1 MSTTRKLTLVFII
14 LLGLSLAAIFLLY
27 TLNKRNEEHF
37 KEYSR
42 EQVHEAAS
50 SIADIYEVQMYW
62 VAYDYTL
69 WDALINYI
77 EEPDSAWA
85 HENFEQF
92 LYWFDLEGFWIV
104 DTEGRIVLSE
114 TSECAS
120 VLPLTEFDDD
130 LLSKLH
136 KERMLDYYTTAND
149 TLMLLQGATIHPT
162 VDEERESEPA
172 GYFFIAKC
180 WDEEITDLAE
190 SLTGCDVTH
199 IVNRPGLNAPSE
211 TDHRKLAIPYMDLD
225 DNIVAWLVFAKRIDF
240 VELLRKNSLHI
251 LLLIFLMILV
261 TYIVLSLAFKKWVIN
276 PLVLIKKI
284 ISDDNTAPI
293 PKLKRASTDFE
304 QIGNLIETF
313 ILQKEELKYQRD
325 KAEESDRLKSAF
337 LANMSHE
344 IRTPMN
350 GILGFAELLK
360 NQDINSDQREKYLSI
375 IEKSGFRMLHLINS
389 IMDIS
394 KIESGQIEVSTSEVD
409 ISEELKTL
417 YEIYHIRFRNQK
429 KDVYLKLELTEDKR
443 VIHTDQQL
451 FQSVI
456 SNLLDN
462 ALKFTHKGQVAFG
475 YTLTDQGMQFFVRD
489 SGEGIPAGKIPYLF
503 ERFYQTDMR
512 LNRSYEGAGLGLS
525 IAKGFVELLGGT
537 IWVESELGH
546 GSTFYFTIP
555 DRKSIEKLEK

>member
-1 MSTTRKLTLVFII
+1 MSTTRKLTLIIII
-14 LLGLSLAAIFLLY
+14 LLGFSLAAIFSLY
-27 TLNKRNEEHF
+27 MLNKRNTQHF

-42 EQVHEAAS
+42 EQVFEAAS

-69 WDALINYI
+69 WDALIDYI

-92 LYWFDLEGFWIV
+92 LYWFDLEGFWIF
-104 DTEGRIVLSE
+104 DTEGRVVLSD

-120 VLPLTEFDDD
+120 ALPLTEFNDE
-130 LLSKLH
+130 LLAKLH

-180 WDEEITDLAE
+180 WDEGITDLAE
-190 SLTGCDVTH
+190 SLTGCDLTH
-199 IVNRPGLNAPSE
+199 IVNRPGLNIPSE
-211 TDHRKLAIPYMDLD
+211 TDYRKLAIPYKDLD
-225 DNIVAWLVFAKRIDF
+225 DNVVAWLVFTKRIDF

-251 LLLIFLMILV
+251 LLLIIMTFLV
-261 TYIVLSLAFKKWVIN
+261 TYVVLSLAFKKLVIN
-276 PLVLIKKI
+276 PLILIKKI

-304 QIGNLIETF
+304 QIGNLIESF
-313 ILQKEELKYQRD
+313 ILQKEELKHQRD

-360 NQDINSDQREKYLSI
+360 SQDLNSDQQEKYISI
-375 IEKSGFRMLHLINS
+375 IEKSGHRMLHLINS

-394 KIESGQIEVSTSEVD
+394 RIESGQIEVDTCEVD

-417 YEIYHIRFRNQK
+417 YEIYLIRFKNQN
-429 KDVYLKLELTEDKR
+429 KDVYLTLELTDDKR

-462 ALKFTHKGQVAFG
+462 ALKFTHKGEVAFG
-475 YTLTDQGMQFFVRD
+475 YTLTDHGMKFFVRD
-489 SGEGIPAGKIPYLF
+489 SGVGIPEGKIPFLF

-537 IWVESELGH
+537 IWVESELGR
-546 GSTFYFTIP
+546 GSTFYFKISDSKPT
-555 DRKSIEKLEK
+555 EQANQ

>member
-1 MSTTRKLTLVFII
+1 
-14 LLGLSLAAIFLLY
+14 
-27 TLNKRNEEHF
+27 
-37 KEYSR
+37 
-42 EQVHEAAS
+42 
-50 SIADIYEVQMYW
+50 
-62 VAYDYTL
+62 
-69 WDALINYI
+69 
-77 EEPDSAWA
+77 
-85 HENFEQF
+85 
-92 LYWFDLEGFWIV
+92 
-104 DTEGRIVLSE
+104 
-114 TSECAS
+114 
-120 VLPLTEFDDD
+120 
-130 LLSKLH
+130 
-136 KERMLDYYTTAND
+136 
-149 TLMLLQGATIHPT
+149 
-162 VDEERESEPA
+162 
-172 GYFFIAKC
+172 
-180 WDEEITDLAE
+180 
-190 SLTGCDVTH
+190 
-199 IVNRPGLNAPSE
+199 
-211 TDHRKLAIPYMDLD
+211 
-225 DNIVAWLVFAKRIDF
+225 
-240 VELLRKNSLHI
+240 
-251 LLLIFLMILV
+251 
-261 TYIVLSLAFKKWVIN
+261 
-276 PLVLIKKI
+276 
-284 ISDDNTAPI
+284 
-293 PKLKRASTDFE
+293 
-304 QIGNLIETF
+304 
-313 ILQKEELKYQRD
+313 
-325 KAEESDRLKSAF
+325 
-337 LANMSHE
+337 
-344 IRTPMN
+344 MN

>member
-360 NQDINSDQREKYLSI
+360 NQNINSDQREKYLSI